1 MADDELSEHPGSGR
15 EESQKERLDRNLQ
28 EMLGELRVALPGVQ
42 VLFAFLLVVPFNQR
56 FGQVTDFQKT
66 LYLITLLFTTASS
79 ICLIAP
85 SAHHRLEFRRQDKE
99 NIVTTGNRIVV
110 VGLALLAIAMTG
122 AVLFVTDVIYGT
134 TTTVAAS
141 LGVALAFVVLWFVIP
156 LRRLAAGR

>member
-1 MADDELSEHPGSGR
+1 VADDEVSEHPGSGR

>member
-1 MADDELSEHPGSGR
+1 VADDELSEHPGSGR

>member
-1 MADDELSEHPGSGR
+1 VADEESQHPETGR
-15 EESQKERLDRNLQ
+15 EESERERVDRNLQ

-110 VGLALLAIAMTG
+110 IGLALLAIAMTG
-122 AVLFVTDVIYGT
+122 AVLFVTDVVYGT
-134 TTTVAAS
+134 ATTIAAAG
-141 LGVALAFVVLWFVIP
+141 GVGLAFALLWFLIP
-156 LRRLAAGR
+156 LRRIAAGR